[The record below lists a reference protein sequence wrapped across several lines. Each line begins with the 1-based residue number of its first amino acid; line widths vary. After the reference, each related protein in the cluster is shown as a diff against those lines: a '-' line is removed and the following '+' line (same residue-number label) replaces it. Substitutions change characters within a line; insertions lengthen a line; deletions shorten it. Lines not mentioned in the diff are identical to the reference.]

1 MQTIDGPVLNLKN
14 LMMVNLYQR
23 MLDII
28 CLAYF
33 HLTEAKTV
41 QGWRRGG
48 GGGERLNNMYTVQL
62 IRMCQKNVR
71 IFSWIG

>member
-1 MQTIDGPVLNLKN
+1 
-14 LMMVNLYQR
+14 
-23 MLDII
+23 MLDTI

-41 QGWRRGG
+41 QGWW
-48 GGGERLNNMYTVQL
+48 GGESEEKRLNNMYTVQV
-62 IRMCQKNVR
+62 IRMCQKNGR